1 MPNALQRQ
9 SLAWWLA
16 GFVLVIAVT
25 LTHLFHWDQ
34 RAYLWWQERNLPAI
48 QHADNVWLPGYTAI
62 IQAKPLQGMEKAE
75 ASDIAYN
82 PATGT
87 LFIVMGKKPMLVETD
102 LTGDILRQIP
112 ISGLSNPEGVVVL
125 AGGRMGIVDERQR
138 TLALFNLTAE
148 TQQLTADDFQRFD
161 LGFAHAG
168 NKGFEGVAWD
178 ARQQRLLLSKERD
191 PAGLF
196 SLSSDGT
203 HVLGKVESLPDPPEL
218 MNDYSA
224 LSIDSRTGHTLVL
237 SDESHLLLEL
247 DEQGRP
253 VSFISLIGG
262 LNGLNSNISQA
273 EGVAIDEE
281 GTVYIVSEPNLFY
294 VFRKSG

>member
-1 MPNALQRQ
+1 MPNVLQRR
-9 SLAWWLA
+9 SLKWWLA
-16 GFVLVIAVT
+16 GFVLVAAAT
-25 LTHLFHWDQ
+25 LTYLFHWDQ
-34 RAYLWWQERNLPAI
+34 RAWLWWQERNTPAN
-48 QHADNVWLPGYTAI
+48 QHADNIWLPGYTAV
-62 IQAKPLQGMEKAE
+62 IQAKPLPGMEKAE

-87 LFIVMGKKPMLVETD
+87 LFIVMGKEPLLVETN
-102 LTGDILRQIP
+102 LSGDILRQIP
-112 ISGLSNPEGVVVL
+112 ITGLSNPEGLVVL
-125 AGGRMGIVDERQR
+125 DGNRMGIVDERQR
-138 TLALFNLTAE
+138 TLALFNLTPE
-148 TQQLTADDFQRFD
+148 TRQLQPADFQFFD
-161 LGFAHAG
+161 LGFADAG

-191 PAGLF
+191 PAALF
-196 SLSSDGT
+196 SLSSDGDQI
-203 HVLGKVESLPDPPEL
+203 LGEMRDLPDQPDL

-224 LSIDSRTGHTLVL
+224 LSVDPRTGHTLVL

-247 DEQGRP
+247 DESGKP

-262 LNGLNSNISQA
+262 LNGLSKNIPQA

-294 VFRKSG
+294 VFRKSD